1 MIDIPKKICVFSS
14 SSNAIPQVYINEA
27 VKLGQIIGERGYT
40 LINGGANVG
49 LMEAV
54 TLAASQSGAMTV
66 GIIPERFIKRSLTS
80 ENSRHVIRTKDMQE
94 RKAKMREL
102 SDAFIALPGGF
113 GTLEEIMEVL
123 TLKQLSY
130 HKKPVVFI
138 NVNNFFEFLFKQFE
152 KSFNEK
158 FIKEEYRQI
167 YYIAENAVQAVNYIS
182 GCEPFE
188 PGSKWFDVPESR

>member
-1 MIDIPKKICVFSS
+1 MINNYIKICVFSS
-14 SSNAIPQVYINEA
+14 SSNAIPGIYFKEA
-27 VKLGQIIGERGYT
+27 VKLGQLIGERGYT

-49 LMEAV
+49 LMETV
-54 TLAASQSGAMTV
+54 TVAASQSGAPTI
-66 GIIPERFIKRSLTS
+66 GIIPERFIKKSLTS
-80 ENSRHVIRTKDMQE
+80 ESSHKVIRTKDMQE

-102 SDAFIALPGGF
+102 ADAFIALPGGF

-152 KSFNEK
+152 KSFSDN
-158 FIKEEYRQI
+158 FIREEYSKL
-167 YYIAENAVQAVNYIS
+167 YFIAENSEQAIDYITAY
-182 GCEPFE
+182 EPFE
-188 PGSKWFDVPESR
+188 PGSKWFNVPDVR